1 MLSQKN
7 ARLVIAL
14 LIVLAVLCLCVS
26 SASSSISSN
35 APIPQLNKKGKGL
48 FTGNS
53 LINRLVREAKISFCS
68 ELEGLTLQLTRP
80 SNAEIPLTQIQD
92 FITFIN
98 HEYENPDVLISSLI
112 KLSRK
117 FAESNIFTQL
127 KTCYIL
133 HYVMDQIDSKAKLE
147 WSKAIHSMRS
157 ELDEKLGRYYFSL
170 ENISEA
176 MISATT
182 VMELEAVDFT
192 RSYAQYVFKYIE
204 YQQKRIL
211 ASSSTKNSNKKV
223 STTSSSS
230 IADIKSLTAIVEL
243 AEKNMKLLE
252 TNNKLQEL
260 NQKVDSEIMEQIF
273 DHLLQ
278 NQVQLLQDL
287 IVIYENNA
295 NLDSHLDSEI
305 IQLIQFYQPSFS
317 KIERITLPDPVVSV
331 DTPVSESRNSDK
343 GNDQPIDISL
353 KKASEESV
361 TENQDELRNLEEKT
375 SSAASSSNNKPSKN
389 EEKEKQTIKKSE
401 AKSELNEVNKKGK
414 GGIPS
419 GLQKSLS
426 KSIGITPTRLPSGP
440 QSNSNDNLKEN
451 KEAPQTP
458 KKVNEVKSA
467 PSPGK
472 ASPTSDRKRNDSQ
485 EKKVQSKKVEPEKS
499 KDIKASA
506 PKKSGVSKKK

>member
-1 MLSQKN
+1 MLP
-7 ARLVIAL
+7 
-14 LIVLAVLCLCVS
+14 
-26 SASSSISSN
+26 SIS
-35 APIPQLNKKGKGL
+35 K
-48 FTGNS
+48 
-53 LINRLVREAKISFCS
+53 
-68 ELEGLTLQLTRP
+68 LTRP

-117 FAESNIFTQL
+117 FSESNIFTQL

-192 RSYAQYVFKYIE
+192 RCYAQYVFKYIE

-223 STTSSSS
+223 STTSVSS

-260 NQKVDSEIMEQIF
+260 NQKVDSEIMEQVY

-317 KIERITLPDPVVSV
+317 KIERIVLPDPIVPV
-331 DTPVSESRNSDK
+331 DTPVSESHNNDK
-343 GNDQPIDISL
+343 GNDPPIDISL

-361 TENQDELRNLEEKT
+361 VENKDEVSSSEEKIPST
-375 SSAASSSNNKPSKN
+375 DSSSANKPNKN
-389 EEKEKQTIKKSE
+389 EAQEKQTIKKPE
-401 AKSELNEVNKKGK
+401 PKSELNEVNKKGK
-414 GGIPS
+414 GGGIPS

-440 QSNSNDNLKEN
+440 QSNSKDNLKEN
-451 KEAPQTP
+451 KETAQTP

-467 PSPGK
+467 PTIGK
-472 ASPTSDRKRNDSQ
+472 TSPTSERKRIDSQ
-485 EKKVQSKKVEPEKS
+485 EKKDQSKKMEPKKS